1 MARAAK
7 RRPSR
12 RAEIL
17 EVIRQRPGATS
28 AQIAEHLGMADP
40 SRVTADMW
48 PLIRSG
54 GVLTERVLQGA
65 RHVNAYYLPDQ
76 INGDSVT
83 RVNQRVVDASEV
95 IAPAL
100 GVTAQ
105 TSVFGGSIK
114 KASKKARRKPNV
126 RRSANSAGPIEAA
139 MSGEPG
145 QVAAD
150 AGAGRFTC
158 ALGGDGQLF
167 LIRGGQILVSLTEAE
182 ATSLQKV
189 LIRQKLAGFFA
200 GMSSA

>member
-83 RVNQRVVDASEV
+83 RVNQRV
-95 IAPAL
+95 APAL

-150 AGAGRFTC
+150 AGAGSFTC

>member
-1 MARAAK
+1 
-7 RRPSR
+7 
-12 RAEIL
+12 
-17 EVIRQRPGATS
+17 
-28 AQIAEHLGMADP
+28 MADP
-40 SRVTADMW
+40 GRVTADMW

-54 GVLTERVLQGA
+54 RVLTERVLQGA

-105 TSVFGGSIK
+105 TSVFGGPVK
-114 KASKKARRKPNV
+114 KASKKARRKPV
-126 RRSANSAGPIEAA
+126 ARRAANSVGPVEAVV
-139 MSGEPG
+139 SGETG
-145 QVAAD
+145 QVAAG
-150 AGAGRFTC
+150 AGAGSVTC
-158 ALGGDGQLF
+158 ALGDGGQLF

-182 ATSLQKV
+182 AASLQKV
-189 LIRQKLAGFFA
+189 LIRQKLVGFFA